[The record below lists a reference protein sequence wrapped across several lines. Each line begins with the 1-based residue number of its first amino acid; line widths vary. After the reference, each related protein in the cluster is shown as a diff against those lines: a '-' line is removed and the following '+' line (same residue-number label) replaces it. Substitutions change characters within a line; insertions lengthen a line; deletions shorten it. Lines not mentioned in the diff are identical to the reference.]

1 MKARKYFLG
10 GLICCICFSP
20 MGGIAQESC
29 TQKLRT
35 ARNAYQEGKL
45 NVLPAL
51 LTACIKAGFSKEE
64 KIEALRLV
72 TLAYLY
78 SENERKAEQVFL
90 DLLTIDPEFTP
101 NLQADPTELILL
113 AEKFDTDP
121 KFFYGLNGGVGYN
134 ITQVSEARANI
145 VDLASGK
152 YQFTTTYGIGGFFSY
167 PITNEWSATLEAH
180 MMWRTTELIRVP
192 VQNAESANSQTIRE
206 SQSWIEVPVL
216 ANYRLPIMSMNLE
229 FTAGPVVHYL
239 LKANVSSESSGD
251 TFQNVDY
258 MDSRSQYN
266 LSGIFGIRSNFKV
279 VGRNY
284 LTVALLYQHRL
295 FNEVASS
302 TEKTEKQTTFE
313 LGSGYGD
320 GRYKNHAVWL
330 KVGLRFPYFKP
341 QLK

>member
-134 ITQVSEARANI
+134 ITQVSEARPNI

-180 MMWRTTELIRVP
+180 MMWRTT
-192 VQNAESANSQTIRE
+192 NN
-206 SQSWIEVPVL
+206 
-216 ANYRLPIMSMNLE
+216 
-229 FTAGPVVHYL
+229 
-239 LKANVSSESSGD
+239 
-251 TFQNVDY
+251 
-258 MDSRSQYN
+258 
-266 LSGIFGIRSNFKV
+266 
-279 VGRNY
+279 
-284 LTVALLYQHRL
+284 
-295 FNEVASS
+295 
-302 TEKTEKQTTFE
+302 
-313 LGSGYGD
+313 
-320 GRYKNHAVWL
+320 
-330 KVGLRFPYFKP
+330 
-341 QLK
+341 